1 MTLPRGNLGRGSD
14 RLGGWY
20 VFGGVRGMRYAL
32 MAGLI
37 PAVVITVAVPVYAQA
52 GEEQIQNA
60 ADTFAAFMANPNQRI
75 PKSVLRRAQGIA
87 IIPNVTTAGFIFGGT
102 GGAGIIVVRD
112 EKGRWSN
119 PIFVNLSGGSFGLQV
134 GAKSSDIV
142 LVFMNQR
149 AVRTLLRQSF
159 QLGGDVGVAAGP
171 VGSNAVMPTDAPG
184 NTDIFAY
191 SRSAGLFAGVSL
203 AGHKIAY
210 NRERT
215 EAFYGRAPLTA
226 QTVFNDPTIPV
237 MPVVERLHQTLNQ
250 ALQ

>member
-1 MTLPRGNLGRGSD
+1 
-14 RLGGWY
+14 
-20 VFGGVRGMRYAL
+20 MRYGML
-32 MAGLI
+32 MGLI
-37 PAVVITVAVPVYAQA
+37 PAVVITMAVPAYAQD

-60 ADTFAAFMANPNQRI
+60 ADTFASFMANPNQRI
-75 PKSVLRRAQGIA
+75 PRSVMRQAQGIA

-102 GGAGIIVVRD
+102 GGEGIITVKD

-159 QLGGDVGVAAGP
+159 NLGGDVGVAAGP

-184 NTDIFAY
+184 NNDIFAY

-203 AGHKIAY
+203 SGNKISY
-210 NRERT
+210 NRDRT
-215 EAFYGRAPLTA
+215 EEFYGRAPLTA
-226 QTVFNDPTIPV
+226 QTVFNDPNIPV
-237 MPVVERLHQTLNQ
+237 VPVVERLHQVLNRSMQ
-250 ALQ
+250 

>member
-1 MTLPRGNLGRGSD
+1 
-14 RLGGWY
+14 
-20 VFGGVRGMRYAL
+20 MRHAML
-32 MAGLI
+32 MGLI
-37 PAVVITVAVPVYAQA
+37 PALVITVTLPAYAQD

-60 ADTFAAFMANPNQRI
+60 ADTFASFMANPNQRI
-75 PKSVLRRAQGIA
+75 PSSVMRQAQGIA

-102 GGAGIIVVRD
+102 GGAGIITVKD

-149 AVRTLLRQSF
+149 AVRTILRQSF
-159 QLGGDVGVAAGP
+159 NLGGDVGVAAGP

-184 NTDIFAY
+184 NKDIFAY

-203 AGHKIAY
+203 SGNKISF
-210 NRERT
+210 NRDRT
-215 EAFYGRAPLTA
+215 EAFYGRSPLTA
-226 QTVFNDPTIPV
+226 QTVFNDPSLPV
-237 MPVVERLHQTLNQ
+237 VPVVERLHQTLNRSMQ
-250 ALQ
+250 